1 MIKKFRCDEAFFTF
15 LNLKA
20 TLENNEV
27 EYPAT
32 AIIHGNRNKEK
43 LFSELAEYIKRRD
56 EKINELA
63 NGTGLIKQDDKENLK
78 KLNEYMEEYN
88 QVEIEV
94 DITMVPVQDFMKY
107 SYHPNEL
114 IPFEFM
120 IE

>member
-1 MIKKFRCDEAFFTF
+1 MKKKFRCDEAFFVF

-20 TLENNEV
+20 ALENNDV

-32 AIIHGNRNKEK
+32 AIIHGNRNMQK
-43 LFSELAEYIKRRD
+43 LFSELEEYIKRRD
-56 EKINELA
+56 KKIDELTSGK
-63 NGTGLIKQDDKENLK
+63 NLIKSDDKENLK

-88 QVEIEV
+88 QVKIEV
-94 DITMVPVQDFMKY
+94 DIATVPVQDFMKY